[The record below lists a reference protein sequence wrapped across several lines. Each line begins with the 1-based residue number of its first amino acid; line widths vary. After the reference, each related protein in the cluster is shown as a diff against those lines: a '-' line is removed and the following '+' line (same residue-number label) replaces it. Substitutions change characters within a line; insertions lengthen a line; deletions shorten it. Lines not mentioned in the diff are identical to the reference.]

1 MRRSMFACCCCA
13 IAAILLSC
21 LLPRT
26 ESRTV
31 SPISYVTAA
40 PFLDGRSTGRA
51 RYTGPGSSTYG
62 QDAAP
67 YRYGHRSLPSS
78 SELNRSRNER
88 SHALYESPGTYEY
101 MTNPEKSGR
110 SRVPETEKLP
120 PGDDVEL
127 INGGRLSSD
136 RDADDDRRA
145 ANRDARNKKNKKK
158 KRKATSASSAASTTT
173 TTKKRGH
180 GKRDA
185 NRKGVV
191 KRHKTDQHRVN
202 QKRPQKSKKTI
213 LKAVS
218 TKSKAGKGNA
228 SPSVAKHKILKK
240 NEYSTKQQFFDE
252 EHVVNHHGKKKPART
267 TALRAGDDHKIKDSV
282 KNPSSKKGIR
292 HSDVKKAK
300 KDNDYYGYVNQQNR
314 SPGYGQILAVR

>member
-1 MRRSMFACCCCA
+1 M
-13 IAAILLSC
+13 
-21 LLPRT
+21 
-26 ESRTV
+26 
-31 SPISYVTAA
+31 TA
-40 PFLDGRSTGRA
+40 PSFSDGHSTGRA

-78 SELNRSRNER
+78 GELNGSRNER

-101 MTNPEKSGR
+101 MTNPAKSGR

-136 RDADDDRRA
+136 RDADDDDDRRA
-145 ANRDARNKKNKKK
+145 ADRDGRNKKTKKK
-158 KRKATSASSAASTTT
+158 KRKASSASSASSTASAT
-173 TTKKRGH
+173 TTKTKRGH

-185 NRKGVV
+185 NRKGAV
-191 KRHKTDQHRVN
+191 KRRHRVDR
-202 QKRPQKSKKTI
+202 KRPQKSKKTT
-213 LKAVS
+213 LTTVA
-218 TKSKAGKGNA
+218 TKSKTGKGNA
-228 SPSVAKHKILKK
+228 APSIAKHKILKK

-252 EHVVNHHGKKKPART
+252 EHVVNHRGKKKPARK
-267 TALRAGDDHKIKDSV
+267 TAHRVGGGGGSHKNKNGV
-282 KNPSSKKGIR
+282 KKPSSKKGIG
-292 HSDVKKAK
+292 HGGAKKAK
-300 KDNDYYGYVNQQNR
+300 KDDDSYGYVDQQNR